1 MRYWGIEDDIAGH
14 FRRYSYASTQDL
26 AVRLGWQIEHMSGLT
41 FPLSNLLLPLS
52 NRQVKHHEADKLA
65 LTYLDRTKDTG
76 HRNVPYKTSFPPY
89 YRYVMNTYTLFPFYV
104 LQKMFART
112 ARAMVLY
119 VELKPM
125 HP

>member
-1 MRYWGIEDDIAGH
+1 
-14 FRRYSYASTQDL
+14 
-26 AVRLGWQIEHMSGLT
+26 
-41 FPLSNLLLPLS
+41 
-52 NRQVKHHEADKLA
+52 
-65 LTYLDRTKDTG
+65 
-76 HRNVPYKTSFPPY
+76 VPYKTSFPPY